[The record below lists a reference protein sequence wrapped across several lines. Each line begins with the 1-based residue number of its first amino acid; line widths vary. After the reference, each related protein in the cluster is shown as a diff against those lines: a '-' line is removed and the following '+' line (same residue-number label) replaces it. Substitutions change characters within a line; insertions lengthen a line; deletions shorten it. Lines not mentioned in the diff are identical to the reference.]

1 MPTDFRNLAGNYTGT
16 KIQPRNIFTN
26 WQSTANIFV
35 PSLAIIDGTNS
46 RDTASSTV
54 DRLRA
59 GTMLGKI
66 TTGGKYRPSIIGLI
80 GANYT
85 SGGTSLTVSA
95 AVATEVARL
104 ITNAGGNVSLKAVG
118 PPTAAG
124 TNAVTS
130 VTCSAASGTTLT
142 VSSLGV
148 DKVSGTAITPA
159 DGSQIPVTVL
169 ADMDGVVLTDI
180 TGANLDQPLGR
191 YLIRADLIAKMV
203 CFLTDMDSSAETYF
217 KQQLNGGGTAS
228 TGNFTFDDAR

>member
-1 MPTDFRNLAGNYTGT
+1 MPTDFRGLPGIYSGT
-16 KIQPRNIFTN
+16 KIVPRNIFTN
-26 WQSTANIFV
+26 RQSSANVFV
-35 PSLAIIDGTNS
+35 PSLAVIDGTYS
-46 RDTASSTV
+46 RDASAQA
-54 DRLRA
+54 DHLRA
-59 GTMLGKI
+59 GNMMGII
-66 TTGGKYRPSIIGLI
+66 TSGGKYRPSIIGVTQ
-80 GANYT
+80 ANYT
-85 SGGTSLTVSA
+85 SGGTSLTVLA
-95 AVATEVARL
+95 GVATEIARL
-104 ITNAGGNVSLKAVG
+104 IALAGTSISLKAVG

-148 DKVSGTAITPA
+148 DKVSGTAICPA

-169 ADMDGVVLTDI
+169 ADDDGVVMTDI
-180 TGANLDQPLGR
+180 NGAALDQPMGR

-203 CFLTDMDSSAETYF
+203 CYLTDLDASAETYF